1 MKTLA
6 INLMA
11 KKGIVIIDD
20 VILRKKSKKKWKN
33 IVNIPLHMKV
43 TFFGTD
49 YIHAEPLNHYFR
61 VYSDKIGL

>member
-20 VILRKKSKKKWKN
+20 VILMKKVKKVEKHSKH
-33 IVNIPLHMKV
+33 PPSYESY
-43 TFFGTD
+43 FF
-49 YIHAEPLNHYFR
+49 
-61 VYSDKIGL
+61 